1 MNDTAP
7 TGVLS
12 LSHVALRASDIER
25 SVAFYRDVL
34 GYDEASRLHHGDGV
48 LMLVNMRVSEL
59 QWIEL
64 FDARG
69 LSPDGGRIHQIAF
82 RTADAEALR
91 RFLLGCGFDVP
102 GECPRGQ
109 MGNAYLIVR
118 SPDGVDIEFVEYLPA
133 AWPLRDPSGHLPA
146 RRLSSRILRIGVE
159 MRDPQASRA
168 FYLGQLGLTETA
180 SGTWAIPGHEPCL
193 QPSASP
199 VTAPCFV
206 LAVPDLGR
214 ALARL
219 VEAGHQMT
227 SGEAPCIHQEDGG
240 ERRIELFDPDGF
252 CVQLVERL
260 ATVDEQVRSR

>member
-7 TGVLS
+7 AGLLS

-34 GYDEASRLHHGDGV
+34 GYDEASRLYHGDGA

-91 RFLLGCGFDVP
+91 CFLLGCGFDVP

-159 MRDPQASRA
+159 MCDPRASRA

-199 VTAPCFV
+199 VIAPCFV

-214 ALARL
+214 ALAGL

-240 ERRIELFDPDGF
+240 ERKIELFDPDGV